1 MIKITRWDDYT
12 TTVSF
17 KDSSWVAI
25 NLTGSTLKMSLAKQA
40 WRSNIV
46 YTQTPVPSVPTS
58 GQFDIIFPNSLT
70 TTLVP
75 WTYYMDIEMTDNV
88 WKVSTPY
95 KWTVIITYDITE

>member
-1 MIKITRWDDYT
+1 MITITRWDDYT

-25 NLTGSTLKMSLAKQA
+25 DLTGSIIKMSLAKQA

-58 GQFDIIFPNSLT
+58 GQFDINFPNSMT
-70 TTLVP
+70 TTLTLG
-75 WTYYMDIEMTDNV
+75 TYYMDIEMTDST
-88 WKVSTPY
+88 WRVSTPF